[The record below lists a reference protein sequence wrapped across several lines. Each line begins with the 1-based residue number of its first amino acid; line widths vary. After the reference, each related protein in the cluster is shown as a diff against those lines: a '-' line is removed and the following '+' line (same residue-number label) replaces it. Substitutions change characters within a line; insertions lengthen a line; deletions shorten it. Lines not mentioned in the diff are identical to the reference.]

1 MKLFFCVIFSN
12 FVIVYFL
19 IKLKFYLYVF
29 VNVEVV
35 FYVGGINFVFI
46 LFIGKLKLV
55 NGNIFVKIFL
65 VINKYFFSFFEEYK
79 YL

>member
-1 MKLFFCVIFSN
+1 MKLFFSVIFSN